1 MYLKRNAAPQA
12 KFCSALCWK
21 WLVIWSQLLSEAGA
35 STWSCSSRLQV
46 TAGRLIYRL
55 SWKHASPSGQARWSQ
70 AMICWTSNSKRS
82 GENVTGQAVTTV
94 PSRVGLPAEISTCN
108 VLNIS
113 RHWINSKRSRR
124 FRTLTDTAGGL
135 GGDGLTFYCGDRRLD
150 LLSEPLCSSTRKQA
164 VNNARLRPQCRC
176 YLKKKEHTT
185 YTNNTLVLESAS
197 CFTACFHT
205 LHVCGTWAHFSVCM
219 WVGEYQCRRYF
230 LFYFNC
236 WYFEINWAELQ

>member
-1 MYLKRNAAPQA
+1 MRSNIYLIMTSFFSLCIELQVINSNEQKPCNLFKMSISTESTSKSTSVKKKKKMYLKRNAAPQA

-55 SWKHASPSGQARWSQ
+55 SWKHASPSGPARWSQ

-94 PSRVGLPAEISTCN
+94 PSCVGLPAEISTCN

-124 FRTLTDTAGGL
+124 FRTLTDTAGGWEE
-135 GGDGLTFYCGDRRLD
+135 T
-150 LLSEPLCSSTRKQA
+150 
-164 VNNARLRPQCRC
+164 V
-176 YLKKKEHTT
+176 
-185 YTNNTLVLESAS
+185 
-197 CFTACFHT
+197 
-205 LHVCGTWAHFSVCM
+205 
-219 WVGEYQCRRYF
+219 
-230 LFYFNC
+230 
-236 WYFEINWAELQ
+236 